1 MARENSHHSH
11 HDAYGHSTVVCLSFS
26 LVSYGLEGMNLLFL
40 KNMLLILKREEG
52 REKERNI
59 DVRAKH

>member
-40 KNMLLILKREEG
+40 KRFYLFIFRERG
-52 REKERNI
+52 REVEGEGE
-59 DVRAKH
+59 KH